1 MRKKIEDLFQRK
13 QSYNSMHSLNT
24 SIESTRGGCQRGAS
38 SPRPGPWPRST
49 PQSPGPPWGWVYG
62 LGQNWSLQIQFL
74 LLAQSLSVSFLSKR
88 LHLAAL
94 VQKFPIFGSWW
105 ADFWLFFF
113 VQSRLYFKVTETI
126 LPDWLLITGIIIPTL
141 AYVLLFSGIL
151 EIMGTLFMSCIC
163 ILFFA
168 NQRHLF

>member
-1 MRKKIEDLFQRK
+1 MFSLSHSIS
-13 QSYNSMHSLNT
+13 QSSDSSSGCLVSSEVRGSGREGKRSSIVSLH
-24 SIESTRGGCQRGAS
+24 G
-38 SPRPGPWPRST
+38 SPRA
-49 PQSPGPPWGWVYG
+49 WVYG

-94 VQKFPIFGSWW
+94 IQKFPIFGSWW
-105 ADFWLFFF
+105 ADFWLFSF

>member
-13 QSYNSMHSLNT
+13 QSYNSMHSLNM

-49 PQSPGPPWGWVYG
+49 PQSPGPPWGSWGPPAPSWGGWRTSLQRERGRGVRWRCPPWAWVYG

-94 VQKFPIFGSWW
+94 VQKLPIFELWW
-105 ADFWLFFF
+105 AKFWLLFC
-113 VQSRLYFKVTETI
+113 LYQTVFQ
-126 LPDWLLITGIIIPTL
+126 G
-141 AYVLLFSGIL
+141 
-151 EIMGTLFMSCIC
+151 
-163 ILFFA
+163 
-168 NQRHLF
+168 